1 MAKEAD
7 SPNGLSLQAKP
18 TVARTNKRLLWIVII
33 ALLIMIAALVY
44 GVNFASSDK
53 KEEEVAELKTPFK
66 RSAACRSSWTSTPG
80 TDSHCPAFHCR
91 AGTC

>member
-18 TVARTNKRLLWIVII
+18 TVARTNKRLLWMVII

-53 KEEEVAELKTPFK
+53 KEEEVAELKMD
-66 RSAACRSSWTSTPG
+66 
-80 TDSHCPAFHCR
+80 DSIYGVWCPR
-91 AGTC
+91 L